1 MSRGT
6 QMGMIHCSFCGK
18 ESLEIEG
25 ACQFCGGRVKRPF
38 WKRKLRWNE
47 AYGVLVTVV
56 GISLLGYVKPLGVL
70 LMVAGIVLGMS
81 WFVRSRVR

>member
-1 MSRGT
+1 
-6 QMGMIHCSFCGK
+6 MGMIHCSFCGK
-18 ESLEIEG
+18 ETLDAG
-25 ACQFCGGRVKRPF
+25 GLCQFCGRGVKRPF

-56 GISLLGYVKPLGVL
+56 GISLLGYVKPLGML
-70 LMVAGIVLGMS
+70 LIVAGVVLGTS